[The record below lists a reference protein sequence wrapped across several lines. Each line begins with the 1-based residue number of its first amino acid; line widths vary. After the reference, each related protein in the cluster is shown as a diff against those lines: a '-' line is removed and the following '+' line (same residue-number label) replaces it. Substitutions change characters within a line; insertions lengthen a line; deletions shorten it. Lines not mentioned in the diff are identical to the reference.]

1 MLYTLLII
9 WWVVCGI
16 LILRSSGVK
25 RLCFYFL
32 GILYVPAT
40 IDIIPQSMLMGHFFY
55 ATMFILSMI
64 LYNEFKLKTFTSCP
78 LFSILGWVF
87 VSYLLIGLFDERVST
102 PLSIYRAIHAFCG
115 SYFLF
120 YLGWVSINQKD
131 RNYRFLGSV
140 PGHDG
145 DYNIFFRTILPL
157 TLLMTLFGLYT
168 GLTHTNPILDAVG
181 LEDRFLMESNED
193 TYRGFRVTAMCIS
206 SSVYG
211 LVCATLFLCS
221 FFTTKHKS
229 ILRWLALGLLLINLI
244 LSATRAAIIPFI
256 IGLFVFILIHKGI
269 TGILRTFIII
279 LITVLFLFPL
289 LPSSV
294 TDYFSQMTDS
304 ISDVILPGGTGGSK
318 YGGSSVDAREMQ
330 IITAM
335 EYLKEKPFF
344 GHGFGY
350 YGEVLSQGEKV
361 EGLLGMESYLCFM
374 GVERGL
380 VNFCVEIIFYICSF
394 YYFIKNRVYNR
405 LYADLGIALL
415 TMFIPFLIFA
425 WVGGCW
431 FFFMPV
437 LGYVAKVVYLSKF
450 RQF

>member
-9 WWVVCGI
+9 GWVICGI
-16 LILRSSGVK
+16 LILQSSGIK

-40 IDIIPQSMLMGHFFY
+40 IDIIPQSMFMGHYFY
-55 ATMFILSMI
+55 VSMFILSMI
-64 LYNEFKLKTFTSCP
+64 IYNEFKLKTFTSCP
-78 LFSILGWVF
+78 LFSIIGWVF
-87 VSYLLIGLFDERVST
+87 ISYLLIGLFDERIST

-131 RNYRFLGSV
+131 RKYKFLGSI

-145 DYNIFFRTILPL
+145 DYSILFRTILPL
-157 TLLMTLFGLYT
+157 TLLMTLYGLYT

-181 LEDRFLMESNED
+181 LEDRFLMESNEG
-193 TYRGFRVTAMCIS
+193 TYREFRVTAMCIS

-211 LVCATLFLCS
+211 LACATLFLCS
-221 FFTTKHKS
+221 FFTIKRKTA
-229 ILRWLALGLLLINLI
+229 LRWLALGLLLINLT
-244 LSATRAAIIPFI
+244 LCATRAAIIPFI
-256 IGLFVFILIHKGI
+256 IGLFVFIIIHKGI
-269 TGILRTFIII
+269 TGFLRTLIII
-279 LITVLFLFPL
+279 IVAALFILPLL
-289 LPSSV
+289 LPSYV
-294 TDYFSQMTDS
+294 TDYLSQVADS
-304 ISDVILPGGTGGSK
+304 ISDVILPSESGSSK
-318 YGGSSVDAREMQ
+318 YGGSSLDAREIQ
-330 IITAM
+330 IVTAM

-380 VNFCVEIIFYICSF
+380 VNFCTEIIFYICCF
-394 YYFIKNRVYNR
+394 YYFIKNRVYNK
-405 LYADLGIALL
+405 LYADLGIGLL
-415 TMFIPFLIFA
+415 TMFIPFLLFA

-431 FFFMPV
+431 FFFMPI
-437 LGYVAKVVYLSKF
+437 LGYMAKVVSLSKF
-450 RQF
+450 R

>member
-9 WWVVCGI
+9 WWVICGI
-16 LILRSSGVK
+16 LILQSSGIK

-40 IDIIPQSMLMGHFFY
+40 IDIIPQSMFMGHYFY
-55 ATMFILSMI
+55 VSMFILSMI
-64 LYNEFKLKTFTSCP
+64 IYNEFKLKTFTSCP
-78 LFSILGWVF
+78 LFSIIGWVF
-87 VSYLLIGLFDERVST
+87 ISYLLIGLFDERIST

-131 RNYRFLGSV
+131 RKYKFLGSI

-145 DYNIFFRTILPL
+145 DYSILFRTILPL
-157 TLLMTLFGLYT
+157 TLLMTLYGLYT

-181 LEDRFLMESNED
+181 LEDRFLMESNEG
-193 TYRGFRVTAMCIS
+193 TYREFRVTAMCIS

-211 LVCATLFLCS
+211 LACATLFLCS
-221 FFTTKHKS
+221 FFTIKRKTA
-229 ILRWLALGLLLINLI
+229 LRWLALGLLLINLT
-244 LSATRAAIIPFI
+244 LCATRAAIIPFI
-256 IGLFVFILIHKGI
+256 IGLFVFIIIHKGI
-269 TGILRTFIII
+269 TGFLRTLIII
-279 LITVLFLFPL
+279 IVAALFILPLL
-289 LPSSV
+289 LPSYV
-294 TDYFSQMTDS
+294 TDYLSQVADS
-304 ISDVILPGGTGGSK
+304 ISDVILPSESGSSK
-318 YGGSSVDAREMQ
+318 YGGSSLDAREIQ
-330 IITAM
+330 IVTAM

-380 VNFCVEIIFYICSF
+380 VNFCTEIIFYICCF
-394 YYFIKNRVYNR
+394 YYFIKNRVYNK

-415 TMFIPFLIFA
+415 SMFIPFLLFA

-431 FFFMPV
+431 FFFMPI
-437 LGYVAKVVYLSKF
+437 LGYMAKVVSLSKF
-450 RQF
+450 R